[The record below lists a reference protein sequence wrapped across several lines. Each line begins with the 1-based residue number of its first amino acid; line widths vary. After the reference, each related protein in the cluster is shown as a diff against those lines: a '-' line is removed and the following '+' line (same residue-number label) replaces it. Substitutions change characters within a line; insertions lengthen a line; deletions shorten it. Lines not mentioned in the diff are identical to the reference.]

1 MNKDEIILMLQ
12 RLVDSLQWQLDE
24 AMRQLGEANSKVDTL
39 LRKIEELEGL
49 LVQKRAGE
57 QKQRNITKGL
67 SKLLQN
73 KSEKQTPAKPS
84 PVTDDK
90 EAEAASAAKPREKTN
105 YGAKRLDHYVTEVEE
120 TDVDPADP
128 RFDRDLARW
137 MSSRDSVRYELI
149 PMRFIKH
156 IYHVHKYVPN
166 CTALSSVFC

>member
-12 RLVDSLQWQLDE
+12 RLVDSLQGQLDE

-49 LVQKRAGE
+49 LVQKRAEE

-84 PVTDDK
+84 PVT
-90 EAEAASAAKPREKTN
+90 
-105 YGAKRLDHYVTEVEE
+105 VTVLFVRAVPSYSLVSVA
-120 TDVDPADP
+120 DVIVT
-128 RFDRDLARW
+128 LLVVTV
-137 MSSRDSVRYELI
+137 SV
-149 PMRFIKH
+149 P
-156 IYHVHKYVPN
+156 
-166 CTALSSVFC
+166 